1 VEYLN
6 EYYSNY
12 DEDGRL
18 TSRHGS
24 VEFLTTMR
32 YIEKYL
38 KPGDRIIDIGA
49 GTGRY
54 SHALARNGYA
64 VDAVELIEHNIE
76 IFRENTRLG
85 ENVTV
90 TQGNATELSG
100 FADDTY
106 DIALIFGPLYHLF
119 TKEDKQKALG
129 EAIRVTKPGG
139 VVFAAYC
146 ISDASILISGFR
158 EKKIS
163 VAEFIEKGYI
173 DPHTFSTHSEPA
185 LIFEIVRKEDIDELM
200 SMFSVTRLH
209 YLATDGYT
217 NHMSEAVDEMCGA
230 EFDLYLKYHFAVCER
245 EDMVGLTNHALDIFR
260 KDGDPIC

>member
-1 VEYLN
+1 MEYLN

-76 IFRENTRLG
+76 IFRENTRPE

-90 TQGNATELSG
+90 TQGDATELYG

-173 DPHTFSTHSEPA
+173 DPHTFSTHSESA

-230 EFDLYLKYHFAVCER
+230 EFDLYLKYHFTVCER